1 MSYSA
6 VNIADDYYY
15 RGVENGETHRY
26 SGQNLSYRE
35 RDAISYST
43 IIAKVIPAAGFK
55 DCDVTTHDVDTAVTL
70 VTMDPMSKTTAKH
83 RNLVVAASPFRV
95 ICVPLD
101 RGYGDFSPER
111 LRDNFL
117 NELASLKEFNHANVR
132 RRFISVMNARNAVMS
147 CACARWA
154 KPLMSARFRKYER
167 ILSDLDG
174 YAAKLRDK
182 ARKEGIKKSAE
193 TKAFLKKYAGDKRGS
208 DYLEFMHAVCDQFYS
223 SEKYPMTRE
232 QARVLKSKFRASGAA
247 YAWISGDNIRTSQG
261 AMVSVEDAVIALKAW
276 GLGHDMRK
284 FMVGRYSVVKYEG
297 DTIQIGCHHI
307 PRENCIALYEA
318 LLGKTFPERKEK
330 CGQ

>member
-6 VNIADDYYY
+6 VNVADDYYY
-15 RGVENGETHRY
+15 RGVEAGEAHRY
-26 SGQNLSYRE
+26 SGQNLSYRG

-55 DCDVTTHDVDTAVTL
+55 DCNVTTHDVGTAVTL
-70 VTMDPMSKTTAKH
+70 VTMDPMSHYTAKH
-83 RNLVVAASPFRV
+83 RNLIAGASPFRV
-95 ICVPLD
+95 IYVPMI
-101 RGYGDFSPER
+101 RGQGDFSPEM
-111 LRDNFL
+111 LRENFL
-117 NELASLKEFNHANVR
+117 AELASLKEFNHAEVR
-132 RRFISVMNARNAVMS
+132 RRLIAVMDARNEVMS
-147 CACARWA
+147 CACTRWA

-174 YAAKLRDK
+174 YAAKLREK
-182 ARKEGIKKSAE
+182 ARKAGIKKSAE
-193 TKAFLKKYAGDKRGS
+193 TKATLKKYAGDKRGA
-208 DYLEFMHAVCDQFYS
+208 DYLEFMHAVCDQFYT

-232 QARVLKSKFRASGAA
+232 QARLLKSKFTAAGAA
-247 YAWISGDNIRTSQG
+247 YAWTSGDNVRTSKG
-261 AMVSVEDAVIALKAW
+261 AWVSVEDAVLALKAW

-297 DTIQIGCHHI
+297 DTIQIGCHRI

-318 LLGKTFPERKEK
+318 LLGKPFPERKEK

>member
-15 RGVENGETHRY
+15 RGVEAGETHRY

-43 IIAKVIPAAGFK
+43 IIAKVVPAAGFK

-132 RRFISVMNARNAVMS
+132 RRFISVMNARNAGMS

-154 KPLMSARFRKYER
+154 KPLMSARFRKVDIR
-167 ILSDLDG
+167 RQHHDQPGGTGLSRRRGDRVKG
-174 YAAKLRDK
+174 MGTW
-182 ARKEGIKKSAE
+182 ARHAQVHGRKVQ
-193 TKAFLKKYAGDKRGS
+193 RG
-208 DYLEFMHAVCDQFYS
+208 EV
-223 SEKYPMTRE
+223 R
-232 QARVLKSKFRASGAA
+232 G
-247 YAWISGDNIRTSQG
+247 
-261 AMVSVEDAVIALKAW
+261 
-276 GLGHDMRK
+276 
-284 FMVGRYSVVKYEG
+284 
-297 DTIQIGCHHI
+297 
-307 PRENCIALYEA
+307 
-318 LLGKTFPERKEK
+318 
-330 CGQ
+330 